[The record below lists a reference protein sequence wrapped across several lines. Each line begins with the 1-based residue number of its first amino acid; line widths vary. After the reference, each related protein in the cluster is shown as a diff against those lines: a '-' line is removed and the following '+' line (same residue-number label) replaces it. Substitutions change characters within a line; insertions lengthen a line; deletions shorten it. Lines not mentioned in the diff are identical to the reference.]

1 MTTAFHTKL
10 YGTFIEIQSNL
21 RRKNFIP
28 QIKAPVFLEV
38 LSTVE
43 IMQEPQANLEE
54 KDNPSPV
61 SHRSDSNSDSE
72 ANSTCCNRPDSW
84 LHLE

>member
-1 MTTAFHTKL
+1 
-10 YGTFIEIQSNL
+10 
-21 RRKNFIP
+21 
-28 QIKAPVFLEV
+28 
-38 LSTVE
+38 
-43 IMQEPQANLEE
+43 MQEPQANLEE

>member
-72 ANSTCCNRPDSW
+72 ANSTCCNRPDS
-84 LHLE
+84 

>member
-1 MTTAFHTKL
+1 MTTAFHTRL

-61 SHRSDSNSDSE
+61 SHRSDSNSD
-72 ANSTCCNRPDSW
+72 
-84 LHLE
+84 

>member
-61 SHRSDSNSDSE
+61 SHRSDSNSD
-72 ANSTCCNRPDSW
+72 
-84 LHLE
+84 

>member
-1 MTTAFHTKL
+1 MVHL
-10 YGTFIEIQSNL
+10 YRYRATSGE
-21 RRKNFIP
+21 KNFIP

-38 LSTVE
+38 LSKVE

-72 ANSTCCNRPDSW
+72 ANSTCCNRPDS
-84 LHLE
+84 